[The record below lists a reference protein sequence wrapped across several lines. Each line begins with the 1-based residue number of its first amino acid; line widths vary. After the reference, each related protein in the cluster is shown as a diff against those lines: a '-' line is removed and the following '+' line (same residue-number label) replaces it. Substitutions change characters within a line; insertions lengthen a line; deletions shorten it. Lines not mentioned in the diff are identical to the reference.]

1 MTSFDQPLW
10 AGLVDFRSLNGYPTL
25 PCPYC
30 NQNNLK
36 ADLDSFS
43 YREQPWCSDNP
54 SVNRS
59 MAAQRQTTKE
69 IFKTNEFL
77 GIIYGFGAALQ
88 MAQHTPAKFVGFF
101 SCSSCG
107 GDVAVTGTAMIPLKG
122 AKFGLGVMVK
132 AEYFSP
138 PVPMFP
144 IPATTPRVVARE
156 VLQAFQHF
164 HCDLTASGGKL
175 RRAIEQLCE
184 ALGFSRR
191 NLHESIRAMAQ
202 EFPKEAEWLTPLK
215 LMGNEATHS
224 DRIDEADL
232 MASFRV
238 LEAVLDLFRRKAM
251 EAEIAK
257 SLPILKEKFQRPS
270 QTE

>member
-1 MTSFDQPLW
+1 MASFDQTLW
-10 AGLVDFRSLNGYPTL
+10 AGLVDFRSLKSYPTL

-30 NQNNLK
+30 NQTNLK
-36 ADLDSFS
+36 ADLDTFS
-43 YREQPWCSDNP
+43 YREQPWRSDNP
-54 SVNRS
+54 TVNRS
-59 MAAQRQTTKE
+59 ITAQHQAVKE
-69 IFKTNEFL
+69 IFETNELL
-77 GIIYGFGAALQ
+77 GIIIGVGKVLQ

-107 GDVAVTGTAMIPLKG
+107 GDVAVSGTATLPVKG
-122 AKFGLGVMVK
+122 AKLGPEIMVK

-138 PVPMFP
+138 PIPMFEFP
-144 IPATTPRVVARE
+144 VTTPKPVVHE

-175 RRAIEQLCE
+175 RRAIEQVCE

-191 NLHESIRAMAQ
+191 NLHESIKAMAQ
-202 EFPKEAEWLTPLK
+202 DFPKEAEWLTALK

-251 EAEIAK
+251 EADIAK
-257 SLPILKEKFQRPS
+257 TLPVLQEKFQRPGR
-270 QTE
+270 TE